1 LDWVLQHFD
10 ESTSWFNLCGFGVEE
25 HKARVGA
32 THTIAYTIFGVLH
45 MSQILGRA
53 DGIRAARLAAL
64 KALRRTEIRG
74 SVPGVMNAN
83 WQAAANYTCLTG
95 NAQLALIWFRLFALD
110 NDIRY
115 VNAAL
120 HAIDEVKSA
129 QPMHLKHPGLRGGI
143 PGSAPLWGAY
153 IQNAMPNWAAK
164 FFIDA
169 LLTKKEIMSRLV
181 ERKEASAPIES
192 DHGIEDVWI
201 VLSVATKP
209 KVVFYTTA
217 NSDKPTVLRE
227 TDRWGFAPQRS
238 SSKRVFPCLPP
249 SGSSRSSGARGVIA
263 AFRSLLYKLRL
274 ISPSPS
280 SRSVEKTMTVKP
292 QQLCSERGIPIWMVQ
307 SVNTPEAV
315 RIISSLGTDLAVNVG
330 GGILRKPV
338 LEVPKFGTLNAHM
351 GLLPFY
357 RGMNV
362 AEWAA
367 LNTDP
372 VGCTVHCVDTGI
384 DTGAIIATRSVDQGT
399 AGSISGAELVD
410 RAQIRLLSEVL
421 EWIFS
426 THSMPA
432 VRIEAVE
439 EGCSIL

>member
-1 LDWVLQHFD
+1 
-10 ESTSWFNLCGFGVEE
+10 
-25 HKARVGA
+25 
-32 THTIAYTIFGVLH
+32 

-64 KALRRTEIRG
+64 RALRRAEIRG

-83 WQAAANYTCLTG
+83 WQAASDYTCLTG

-120 HAIDEVKSA
+120 KAIDEVKRA

-153 IQNAMPNWAAK
+153 INGALPNWAAK

-169 LLTKKEIMSRLV
+169 LLSKKEIMSRLV
-181 ERKEASAPIES
+181 ERKWAGAPIES
-192 DHGIEDVWI
+192 DRGIEARLDGSAR
-201 VLSVATKP
+201 LPQKP

-217 NSDKPTVLRE
+217 SSVKPYQVLSE
-227 TDRWGFAPQRS
+227 TDRWGFAPAAIIVETGVPVPFTQRLN
-238 SSKRVFPCLPP
+238 KKLR
-249 SGSSRSSGARGVIA
+249 AEGVVA
-263 AFRSLLYKLRL
+263 MFRSLLNNARL
-274 ISPSPS
+274 VAPSAA
-280 SRSVEKTMTVKP
+280 SRSTETTVTAKP
-292 QQLCSERGIPIWMVQ
+292 QQLCSERGIPIWIVH

-315 RIISSLGTDLAVNVG
+315 RIISILGADFAVNVG

-338 LEVPKFGTLNAHM
+338 LDVPKFGTLNAHM

-367 LNTDP
+367 LNMDP
-372 VGCTVHCVDTGI
+372 VGCTVHYVDTGI
-384 DTGAIIATRSVDQGT
+384 DTGAIIATRSVDRRT
-399 AGSISGAELVD
+399 AASISELRELVD
-410 RAQIRLLSEVL
+410 RVQIRLLSEVL

-426 THSMPA
+426 NQTMPA
-432 VRIEAVE
+432 VRMQTVE
-439 EGCSIL
+439 EGIQFFSMCDELKCLLESTLRLSSAQATGLR